1 MPLDPVIAQGFRGIE
16 LQNPLD
22 AYARVQQN
30 ALAQQQSQ
38 LNALKIQEY
47 QREAETTNR
56 LGALFAR
63 PGVNIQSPEF
73 LQEVYAVSPT
83 KGAAMQKSAI
93 DAQKA
98 ATEEQTRRAK
108 LAADTEAM
116 YRNISSVIGNRQD
129 AVSFL
134 QRMAADPALKGS
146 PIATIPLEQQ
156 IARIPDD
163 PAALNDWVKQF
174 AIGSTKWVT
183 ENKPTTQVIDQSGQ
197 RQVLQ
202 IPGMGGAPVTVG
214 TYADVP
220 LPAAVMAQKVATV
233 LAGRPQVTVKLPEQ
247 EKEERGARGKL
258 LVKQYEGVSETA
270 RLAGRTLPALE
281 TQERILD
288 SGFKTGF
295 GTEAQKAGAS
305 VLAALGVPE
314 AGKFATD
321 AQTFLAATQQAVLQK
336 QLEQKGTQTKND
348 ADRIE
353 QTGAQLGNT
362 SDANKFIVT
371 VAKTQLK
378 RDIEQRNFYDKWWKE
393 NKTYDG
399 AEDAWLTGQ
408 GGKSLFE
415 APELK
420 KYAATTKPASV
431 APAAPAAPAG
441 AVQFLRSNPSTKA
454 QFDAKYGAGAADR
467 ALKGQ

>member
-1 MPLDPVIAQGFRGIE
+1 MPLDPVIAQGFRGIQLE
-16 LQNPLD
+16 NPLES
-22 AYARVQQN
+22 YARVNQLQQSQQQN
-30 ALAQQQSQ
+30 Q
-38 LNALKIQEY
+38 LNALKMQEY
-47 QREAETTNR
+47 QRDMQEQQEVKNR
-56 LGALFAR
+56 LAR
-63 PGVNIQSPEF
+63 GEQFDSPEMSNF
-73 LQEVYAVSPT
+73 LLGSKTGRDILQRQT
-83 KGAAMQKSAI
+83 
-93 DAQKA
+93 DLQKA
-98 ATEEQTRRAK
+98 TTEEQARRAK

-116 YRNISSVIGNRQD
+116 YRNMSSVIGNKQD
-129 AVSFL
+129 AAVFL
-134 QRMAADPALKGS
+134 QRMIADPALKGS
-146 PIATIPLEQQ
+146 PIAIIPLERQ
-156 IARIPDD
+156 IERIPED
-163 PAALNDWVKQF
+163 PAQLNEWVKQF
-174 AIGSTKWVT
+174 AIGSTKWMT
-183 ENKPTTQVIDQSGQ
+183 ENKPTTHVIDQNGQ
-197 RQVLQ
+197 RQVVQ
-202 IPGMGGAPVTVG
+202 IPGMGGTPTTVG

-220 LPAAVMAQKVATV
+220 LPAAVAAQKVDLA

-258 LVKQYEGVSETA
+258 LVKQYEGVSDAA

-321 AQTFLAATQQAVLQK
+321 AQTFLAATQQAVLQR
-336 QLEQKGTQTKND
+336 QLEQKGPQTEAD
-348 ADRIE
+348 AQRIT

-362 SDANKFIVT
+362 PDANKFIVT

-420 KYAATTKPASV
+420 KYTATAKPAS
-431 APAAPAAPAG
+431 AASAAPPG
-441 AVQFLRSNPSTKA
+441 AVQFLRSNPGTKA

>member
-22 AYARVQQN
+22 AYARVQQIQS
-30 ALAQQQSQ
+30 AQQQNQ
-38 LNALKIQEY
+38 LNALKMQEY
-47 QREAETTNR
+47 QRENATNNALNQAYQAAYNPDTGAYDMNRLRGEVIRGGAGAKLPGIEEGMSKLRTQQFAQGKAETE
-56 LGALFAR
+56 L
-63 PGVNIQSPEF
+63 
-73 LQEVYAVSPT
+73 
-83 KGAAMQKSAI
+83 
-93 DAQKA
+93 
-98 ATEEQTRRAK
+98 
-108 LAADTEAM
+108 ADTKLKQA
-116 YRNISSVIGNRQD
+116 R
-129 AVSFL
+129 SFL
-134 QRMAADPALKGS
+134 DTINPADPNA
-146 PIATIPLEQQ
+146 PQQYIAWHESNHRDPVLGPLLASRGITADQSR
-156 IARIPDD
+156 ARIAQAIQQGPQ
-163 PAALNDWVKQF
+163 AF
-174 AIGSTKWVT
+174 AELIAQSKLGT
-183 ENKPTTQVIDQSGQ
+183 EKFMEMNKPSTQVIDQGGQ
-197 RQVLQ
+197 RQVVQ
-202 IPGMGGAPVTVG
+202 IPGLGGAPTTVG

-220 LPAAVMAQKVATV
+220 LPADVAAQKVATA

-258 LVKQYEGVSETA
+258 LVKQYEGISDAA

-305 VLAALGVPE
+305 FLSAIGVPE
-314 AGKFATD
+314 ATKYATD
-321 AQTFLAATQQAVLQK
+321 AQTFLAATQQAVLQR
-336 QLEQKGTQTKND
+336 QLEQKGAQTEAD
-348 ADRIE
+348 AARIT

-362 SDANKFIVT
+362 ADANKFIVS
-371 VAKTQLK
+371 VAKAQLK

-420 KYAATTKPASV
+420 KYTATAKP
-431 APAAPAAPAG
+431 APAAPRG
-441 AVQFLRSNPSTKA
+441 RSAVQDQADAILRGGK
-454 QFDAKYGAGAADR
+454 
-467 ALKGQ
+467 